1 MKRFLVLL
9 VVLAGGV
16 AWAAFAIPSN
26 AATVNGTNISRA
38 DLNSDVSAIA
48 NSAYYQCYL
57 NSEEYIS
64 SEGSEEAPPVVGAG
78 TGQYAGD
85 HPTATSAFVASY
97 LETDIGHELAL
108 QLAAERHVSVT
119 PAALATGR
127 ADLTGQISQV
137 MSEILETQ
145 QGQNV
150 TYSCSLTGQAITGK
164 QVLDTM
170 PASFVD
176 QQVQFVAEVTALE
189 EDLAGVGS
197 SPADLQN
204 YFDAHGAK
212 FDTACISAAVYPSE
226 SAAQA
231 AAASIAFGTSFSTLV
246 SNTASSGGGAQGCHP
261 LPEWESSL
269 PSDAGLGSLANGAV
283 SAPISI
289 NNMYVLLQITSRTP
303 ATYSNVKSDVA
314 NVVQEAGATATQKAL
329 AADER
334 RSSVTV
340 NPQYGVWV
348 PVSASV
354 LTPFTPAPSDVLNA
368 AANEPAVPVAA
379 TAGAGASGAG
389 ASGAGASGEGT
400 GASGAGNTGAG
411 TSGAGNTGT
420 GATGAGNT
428 GTGAA
433 GAGNTGTATGAGNT
447 GTGAASSSSG
457 TPSSTPTS
465 G

>member
-16 AWAAFAIPSN
+16 AWAAFSIPSN
-26 AATVNGTNISRA
+26 AATVNGTTISQQ

-57 NSEEYIS
+57 NSEEYLS
-64 SEGSEEAPPVVGAG
+64 SEGSEEAPPVLGAG

-85 HPTATSAFVASY
+85 HPTATTAFVASY

-119 PAALATGR
+119 PADLVTAR
-127 ADLTGQISQV
+127 ADLTGQITQV
-137 MSEILETQ
+137 MSEILQTQ

-150 TYSCSLTGQAITGK
+150 KYGCSLTGQAITGK
-164 QVLDTM
+164 EVLDSM

-212 FDTACISAAVYPSE
+212 FDTVCISAAVYPSE

-231 AAASIAFGTSFSTLV
+231 AAASVAFGTSFSTLV
-246 SNTASSGGGAQGCHP
+246 SDTASSGGGAQGCHP

-269 PSDAGLGSLANGAV
+269 PSDAGLGSLATGAV
-283 SAPISI
+283 SAPISV
-289 NNMYVLLQITSRTP
+289 NSMYVLLQITSRTP
-303 ATYSNVKSDVA
+303 TTYSNVKTDVA

-334 RSSVTV
+334 RSSVSV

-354 LTPFTPAPSDVLNA
+354 LTPFTPPPTDVLNV
-368 AANEPAVPVAA
+368 AANEPAVPAA
-379 TAGAGASGAG
+379 TPASGSSSSGAG
-389 ASGAGASGEGT
+389 ASGAGYGSSGAGT
-400 GASGAGNTGAG
+400 GTSGTGNTGAG
-411 TSGAGNTGT
+411 T
-420 GATGAGNT
+420 TGAGNT
-428 GTGAA
+428 GTGTTGTGTT
-433 GAGNTGTATGAGNT
+433 GAGNTGTGNTGAGNT

-457 TPSSTPTS
+457 SASSTPTS

>member
-16 AWAAFAIPSN
+16 AWASFAIPSN
-26 AATVNGTNISRA
+26 AATVNGTNISQQ

-57 NSEEYIS
+57 NSEEYLS
-64 SEGSEEAPPVVGAG
+64 SEGSQEAPPVLGAG
-78 TGQYAGD
+78 TGQDAGD

-108 QLAAERHVSVT
+108 QLAAQRHVSVT
-119 PAALATGR
+119 PAGLVTGR
-127 ADLTGQISQV
+127 VDLTGQITQV
-137 MSEILETQ
+137 MSEILQTQ

-150 TYSCSLTGQAITGK
+150 NYSCSLTGQAITGK
-164 QVLDTM
+164 EVLDSM

-204 YFDAHGAK
+204 YFESHAAK
-212 FDTACISAAVYPSE
+212 FDTVCISAAVYPSQ

-231 AAASIAFGTSFSTLV
+231 AAASVAFGTSFSTLV

-269 PSDAGLGSLANGAV
+269 PSDAGLGSLATDAV
-283 SAPISI
+283 SSPISI
-289 NNMYVLLQITSRTP
+289 NNMYVLLQMTSRTP
-303 ATYSNVKSDVA
+303 TTYDDVKTDVA

-334 RSSVTV
+334 RSAVSV

-348 PVSASV
+348 PVNASV
-354 LTPFTPAPSDVLNA
+354 LTPFTPDPTDVLNA
-368 AANEPAVPVAA
+368 AANEPAVPAA
-379 TAGAGASGAG
+379 ASASGSATSGEGASGAG
-389 ASGAGASGEGT
+389 SSGAGT
-400 GASGAGNTGAG
+400 G
-411 TSGAGNTGT
+411 TSGTG
-420 GATGAGNT
+420 GTGAGNT

-433 GAGNTGTATGAGNT
+433 GAGNTGTGSTGAGNT

-457 TPSSTPTS
+457 STSSTPTS

>member
-16 AWAAFAIPSN
+16 AWAAFSIPSN
-26 AATVNGTNISRA
+26 AATVNGTSISQA

-212 FDTACISAAVYPSE
+212 FDTVCISAAVYPSE

-231 AAASIAFGTSFSTLV
+231 AAASVDFGTSFSTLV
-246 SNTASSGGGAQGCHP
+246 SGTASSGGGAQGCHP

-428 GTGAA
+428 GTAT

-447 GTGAASSSSG
+447 GTGVASSSSG
-457 TPSSTPTS
+457 TASSTPTS